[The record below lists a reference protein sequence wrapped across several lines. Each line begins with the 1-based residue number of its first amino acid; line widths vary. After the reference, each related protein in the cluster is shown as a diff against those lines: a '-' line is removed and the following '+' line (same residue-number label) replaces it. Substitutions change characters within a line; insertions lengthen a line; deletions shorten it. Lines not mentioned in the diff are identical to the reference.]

1 MKNAY
6 GNYVVQKA
14 LKLVNGKNKNLLINT
29 LTKNL
34 DKLSDKKLISKWKII
49 INNSLGNFLSLCG
62 PNNVYNMNLSGSST
76 GSYQTVQ
83 SVQYSSPQNVPEN
96 LFFGNNKFSRST
108 DNSPMLNWPEH
119 TNKMSNKVD
128 NRFFR

>member
-14 LKLVNGKNKNLLINT
+14 LKLVNGNNKSLLIST

-34 DKLSDKKLISKWKII
+34 DKLSDKKLINKWRII

-62 PNNVYNMNLSGSST
+62 PNNVYSTNLARTQPSN
-76 GSYQTVQ
+76 YQQ
-83 SVQYSSPQNVPEN
+83 QMQYMSPQCVPTQ
-96 LFFGNNKFSRST
+96 LFNSNNNKFSRST
-108 DNSPMLNWPEH
+108 DNSPMLNWPA
-119 TNKMSNKVD
+119 NGLKFSNQD
-128 NRFFR
+128 NRNFR